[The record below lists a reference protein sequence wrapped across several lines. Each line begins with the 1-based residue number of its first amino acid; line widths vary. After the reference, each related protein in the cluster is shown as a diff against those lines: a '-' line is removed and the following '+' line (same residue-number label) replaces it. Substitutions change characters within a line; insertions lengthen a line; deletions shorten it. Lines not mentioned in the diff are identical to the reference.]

1 MKQIFQFAV
10 NTGQKSRFKTS
21 NFYWHLFIWWQ
32 YYKVKYKSMYSNI
45 SNNIKLFII
54 REMFE
59 YFLQLIANNFIKT
72 LW

>member
-1 MKQIFQFAV
+1 
-10 NTGQKSRFKTS
+10 
-21 NFYWHLFIWWQ
+21 
-32 YYKVKYKSMYSNI
+32 MYINI